1 MYSDVYGRLGSTSA
15 AGGGGFMAA
24 ALSAATSTIA
34 VDRAGIASRNHREA
48 EKRRRER
55 IKSHLDRLRHLLSCD
70 PKIDK
75 ATLLAKAVAHVRD
88 LKQQT
93 SQIPD
98 VDRFP
103 TEIDSITISTTAD
116 RSNILKVTLCC
127 DDRPRLFPDLIDTLK
142 SLRLRTV
149 RAELATVCGR
159 VRCVFL
165 VAKETEDE
173 EEEEEEVLREA
184 LKAVVEKD
192 VTGAGGSSVGCD
204 RMKRRRV
211 VERDDDDD

>member
-1 MYSDVYGRLGSTSA
+1 M
-15 AGGGGFMAA
+15 
-24 ALSAATSTIA
+24 
-34 VDRAGIASRNHREA
+34 
-48 EKRRRER
+48 
-55 IKSHLDRLRHLLSCD
+55 
-70 PKIDK
+70 
-75 ATLLAKAVAHVRD
+75 RD

-173 EEEEEEVLREA
+173 EEEEEVLREA